1 MKSPCLMLN
10 FQTPVI
16 RGLFLLCRQQKRPAL
31 LGTAGSH
38 LYKFIGATAS
48 RQPVGHTGPTTP
60 KDASKQN
67 ARKLN

>member
-1 MKSPCLMLN
+1 MLN

-16 RGLFLLCRQQKRPAL
+16 RGLFLF
-31 LGTAGSH
+31 TAS
-38 LYKFIGATAS
+38 KFIGATVS
-48 RQPVGHTGPTTP
+48 RQQVEHIGPTTP